1 MNAFCPAN
9 LMRGRPIAAVCTDEN
24 RRIDFAAK
32 ILEESRKQNNCA
44 RHIMRELAEQQ
55 FGFPA
60 IDEHQFRKREVRRQA
75 DRVRVLPTADF
86 IKETWQVVRSPGRVA
101 FGFAWSQQCAVFPRQ
116 IQAVNWAKFLDTHRD
131 FRAIPVNER

>member
-1 MNAFCPAN
+1 MRKRAQEQPRFTAIDQHQFREREMRRQPN
-9 LMRGRPIAAVCTDEN
+9 LMR
-24 RRIDFAAK
+24 F
-32 ILEESRKQNNCA
+32 
-44 RHIMRELAEQQ
+44 
-55 FGFPA
+55 
-60 IDEHQFRKREVRRQA
+60 
-75 DRVRVLPTADF
+75 LPTADF